1 MAAIKSLVSLISRA
15 TLLFALVGLVVVQTE
30 AQTCTSQL
38 GNINVCAPFV
48 LPGAA
53 NTNPSPECCT
63 ALQAVDHDC
72 LCSTIRIASRLP
84 SQCHLPPLSSCNG
97 SNYFSISL
105 SHQVSSTFTYY
116 SFRTMMITKYLENKY
131 WTYVDPI
138 LIYTIDHNLN
148 KSSLC
153 YFSRYFSKDI
163 VLLGNLKY

>member
-15 TLLFALVGLVVVQTE
+15 TLLFVLVGLVVVQTE

-63 ALQAVDHDC
+63 ALEAVDHDC

-84 SQCHLPPLSSCNG
+84 SQCHLPPLSTCNG
-97 SNYFSISL
+97 S
-105 SHQVSSTFTYY
+105 
-116 SFRTMMITKYLENKY
+116 
-131 WTYVDPI
+131 I
-138 LIYTIDHNLN
+138 LITSRSHSLI
-148 KSSLC
+148 KSQAPL
-153 YFSRYFSKDI
+153 RI
-163 VLLGNLKY
+163 TRLEQ

>member
-1 MAAIKSLVSLISRA
+1 MAVGCAARDLDGEIVDRGGARRRRMTVGEKEMTDVVILHQPDLSGGCSRRGPLV
-15 TLLFALVGLVVVQTE
+15 TE

-97 SNYFSISL
+97 S
-105 SHQVSSTFTYY
+105 
-116 SFRTMMITKYLENKY
+116 
-131 WTYVDPI
+131 
-138 LIYTIDHNLN
+138 
-148 KSSLC
+148 
-153 YFSRYFSKDI
+153 
-163 VLLGNLKY
+163 